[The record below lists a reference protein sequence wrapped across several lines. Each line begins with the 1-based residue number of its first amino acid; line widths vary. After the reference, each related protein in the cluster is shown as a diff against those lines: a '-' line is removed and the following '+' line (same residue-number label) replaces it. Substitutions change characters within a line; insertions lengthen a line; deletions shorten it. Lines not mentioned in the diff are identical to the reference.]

1 MPLYLSGCAFLSLNL
16 ETFLLGLVENIFYV
30 AGMEFFFSADV
41 FHGVPKVTHVL
52 LMGFSIFMVFPDQ
65 VFPFLYIVFNS

>member
-52 LMGFSIFMVFPDQ
+52 LMGFSIFYGLP
-65 VFPFLYIVFNS
+65 

>member
-16 ETFLLGLVENIFYV
+16 ETFLLGLVENIFYA
-30 AGMEFFFSADV
+30 AGMEFCSFSADV

-52 LMGFSIFMVFPDQ
+52 LMGFQ
-65 VFPFLYIVFNS
+65 FL